1 METKPSFLTTEFYA
15 MVAAIVATTALLLLT
30 GARNESEVFRWADG
44 LAQGERAGHGVIA
57 DAGPALGDE
66 VAEWIRSSG
75 A

>member
-1 METKPSFLTTEFYA
+1 
-15 MVAAIVATTALLLLT
+15 V
-30 GARNESEVFRWADG
+30 DG
-44 LAQGERAGHGVIA
+44 AGHGVIA